1 MRCCCRCYSAAL
13 WRRHGCIGP
22 FGRMRVCC
30 DSAATFG
37 VGACRLANRLGALS
51 SSCASPTCA
60 SPSLTFLALS
70 RHVTVSRCT
79 SRSRR
84 PVCPGGD
91 AGDARVACSPRL
103 RRESHVR
110 VRICIRAARR
120 ELAAVKSL
128 PGSVKKREPVICRR
142 PTLPTH
148 IVVVLFDAA
157 LVKQKSFSEALRT
170 TAAMLNTK
178 QVSAAEKHP
187 PQQLSCRLMR
197 RAHARSAG
205 WRSRASTAAAVS
217 PFRLLWLCLLS
228 GSLLPVC
235 LRAR

>member
-1 MRCCCRCYSAAL
+1 MCVCACLCDSVRAGRGQLPSQEVSCAPRAATQRRSLAPLACSFSRVACAPRVRRGDVSGMRCCCRCYSAAL

-70 RHVTVSRCT
+70 RHVITRCT

-91 AGDARVACSPRL
+91 AGDARVACSPRV

-110 VRICIRAARR
+110 VRICNRPAPRR
-120 ELAAVKSL
+120 
-128 PGSVKKREPVICRR
+128 RR
-142 PTLPTH
+142 
-148 IVVVLFDAA
+148 V
-157 LVKQKSFSEALRT
+157 
-170 TAAMLNTK
+170 
-178 QVSAAEKHP
+178 
-187 PQQLSCRLMR
+187 
-197 RAHARSAG
+197 
-205 WRSRASTAAAVS
+205 
-217 PFRLLWLCLLS
+217 
-228 GSLLPVC
+228 SLLP
-235 LRAR
+235 